1 MPSFNCRLPMPLPV
15 MAPVNLGAAAF
26 AAMRLGQGS
35 QRAAL
40 REDEA
45 SASLGESTGSKTP
58 SHREQSH
65 GYATAAPASRRAA
78 AATTLAR
85 KSFAGQTRFADD
97 ANAVELTEALARE
110 LGVVDEYDFLNAF
123 LDDFRGELVVD
134 HFPNEQVQSVKPG
147 VMPHDAGKPEV
158 VILVLIDGFEAGKKY
173 PPAYREYR
181 VVVRPFAAQAAL
193 DAGSPVTLA
202 VAQAVLTRHY
212 AELSELP
219 HFVSASAVNNSQY
232 GRPVIRISCARYE
245 DWAEYRSEL
254 DGVLVE
260 YVSSESV

>member
-1 MPSFNCRLPMPLPV
+1 MPSFNCKVPMPLPV
-15 MAPVNLGAAAF
+15 MAPANLGAAAF
-26 AAMRLGQGS
+26 AAARLGQGP
-35 QRAAL
+35 QHAVL
-40 REDEA
+40 REGEA
-45 SASLGESTGSKTP
+45 NASSGESIGSKTP
-58 SHREQSH
+58 LQREQPH
-65 GYATAAPASRRAA
+65 GYVAAAPASRCA
-78 AATTLAR
+78 AATTLGR
-85 KSFAGQTRFADD
+85 TSFAGQTRFTDN

-147 VMPHDAGKPEV
+147 VVPHDAGKPEV

-181 VVVRPFAAQAAL
+181 VVVRSFAAQAAL
-193 DAGSPVTLA
+193 HTGTPVTLA
-202 VAQAVLTRHY
+202 VAQTVLVRHY

-219 HFVSASAVNNSQY
+219 HFVSASVVNSAQS
-232 GRPVIRISCARYE
+232 GRPVIRISCERYE
-245 DWAEYRSEL
+245 DWADYRPEY

-260 YVSSESV
+260 YVASESA